1 MCWWGDIAKQFDNLY
16 DDLLNLAQ
24 STLSSVA
31 HDRAHTNITGFSRDS
46 EPPLGPTAFEPG
58 QLYFVFERCPHFYNY
73 KLLFR
78 NAAAPRCWTKRLD
91 IKPGRGSRHPCCPEV
106 LGAEVC
112 RVQINTNH
120 PFTMRSVLQTVSFQL
135 CIGLDCGWNLLKHLR
150 YCCRY
155 GFPLLVN
162 AVNMLS
168 AMRKRD
174 LNPLQSFMRLRILCI
189 ASLSK
194 SANCLPI
201 FCKKMMQASSVLNVL
216 AQSCQQD
223 EDFVGLIAG
232 LSRTSVPAAVHSK
245 CIELYLMNP
254 QSKWWKTNS
263 GLSHYMTIHL
273 EIGPGRHIKTC
284 NVWKWCSFFGGDFR
298 QFTVFVLQ
306 LSF

>member
-1 MCWWGDIAKQFDNLY
+1 M
-16 DDLLNLAQ
+16 AQ

-46 EPPLGPTAFEPG
+46 EPPSGPTAFEPG

-73 KLLFR
+73 KLFFR
-78 NAAAPRCWTKRLD
+78 NVAAPRCWTKRLD

-150 YCCRY
+150 Q
-155 GFPLLVN
+155 LLQVRVSVVSECSEY
-162 AVNMLS
+162 AF
-168 AMRKRD
+168 
-174 LNPLQSFMRLRILCI
+174 LQSFMRLRILWI

-194 SANCLPI
+194 YANCLPI
-201 FCKKMMQASSVLNVL
+201 FCKQNDASVLNVL
-216 AQSCQQD
+216 AQSCQED

-284 NVWKWCSFFGGDFR
+284 NFLKVMLFFGGDFR